1 MPPEGYT
8 SVTLSDEVLSKLAQI
23 MAQSDSESYSEA
35 IEYAVDEYLAS
46 EGSLTSA
53 QLAQMLCDRLN

>member
-8 SVTLSDEVLSKLAQI
+8 SVTLSDEVLSKLAQV
-23 MAQSDSESYSEA
+23 MVESGSESYSEA

-46 EGSLTSA
+46 EGSLTPA
-53 QLAQMLCDRLN
+53 QLAQMLSDRLN